1 MRVTLAQLS
10 PRPRDVAANLDRLVG
25 LIAEHRASE
34 LLVVPELYLS
44 GYQLSH
50 VEPLAIEL
58 DGPEVDRL
66 RRAAGQAELAV
77 IVGLAEEAAGGVA
90 NSAVCIDS
98 SGELMG
104 VYRKTHLF
112 GAENDVYTPGDR
124 LSVVSLR
131 GRKVGMMICFDL
143 EFPEV
148 ARTLAARGADMLV
161 TVSANSPP
169 FEVDHDLFARA
180 RALESGLPHVYVNRV
195 GVEDGLP
202 FCGGSLAVD
211 PDAQVLAE
219 AGAEDEE
226 VLTADIGPPL
236 RRDPRTRYLEQLRG
250 DLYATSAESVR
261 EEL

>member
-1 MRVTLAQLS
+1 MRVTLAQLA
-10 PRPRDVAANLDRLVG
+10 PRPRDVTANLDRLVG
-25 LIAEHRASE
+25 LIADHRTSE

-44 GYQLSH
+44 GYQLSQ

-66 RRAAGQAELAV
+66 RQAAGQADLAV
-77 IVGLAEEAAGGVA
+77 IVGLAENTAGGVA
-90 NSAVCIDS
+90 NSAVCIDR
-98 SGELMG
+98 SGELVG

-112 GAENDVYTPGDR
+112 GAENDVYMPGDR
-124 LSVVSLR
+124 LSVVSLG
-131 GRKVGMMICFDL
+131 GRRVGMMICFDL

-148 ARTLAARGADMLV
+148 ARTLAVRGADVLV

-169 FEVDHDLFARA
+169 FEIDHDLFARA
-180 RALESGLPHVYVNRV
+180 RALEGGLPHVYVNRV

-211 PDAQVLAE
+211 PDARVLAE
-219 AGAEDEE
+219 AGAEGEE

-250 DLYATSAESVR
+250 DLYATGAESVR

>member
-1 MRVTLAQLS
+1 MQVTLAQMT
-10 PRPRDVAANLDRLVG
+10 PRPRDVAANLGRLVG
-25 LIAEHRASE
+25 LIADHRASE

-44 GYQLSH
+44 GYQLSQ
-50 VEPLAIEL
+50 VEQLAVEL

-66 RRAAGQAELAV
+66 RRAAGEADLAV
-77 IVGLAEEAAGGVA
+77 IVGLAERTADGVA
-90 NSAVCIDS
+90 NSALCIDR
-98 SGELMG
+98 SGELVG
-104 VYRKTHLF
+104 IYRKTHLF

-124 LSVVSLR
+124 LSVVSVG
-131 GRKVGMMICFDL
+131 GRSIGLMICFDL

-148 ARTLAARGADMLV
+148 ARTLAAHGADMLV

-195 GVEDGLP
+195 GAEDGLP

-211 PDAQVLAE
+211 PDARVLAE

-226 VLTADIGPPL
+226 VLTVDIGPPL
-236 RRDPRTRYLEQLRG
+236 RRDPRTRYLGQLRG
-250 DLYATSAESVR
+250 DLYAT
-261 EEL
+261 

>member
-10 PRPRDVAANLDRLVG
+10 PHPRDVAANLDRLVG
-25 LIAEHRASE
+25 LVGDHRTSE

-44 GYQLSH
+44 GYQLSE
-50 VEPLAIEL
+50 VEPLAVEL

-66 RRAAGQAELAV
+66 RNVAGDADLALIAGVAEKT
-77 IVGLAEEAAGGVA
+77 AGGIA
-90 NSAVCIDS
+90 NSALCIDR
-98 SGELMG
+98 SGELAG

-124 LSVVSLR
+124 LSVVSLC
-131 GRKVGMMICFDL
+131 GRRVGVMICFDL

-148 ARTLAARGADMLV
+148 ARTLAARGADMMV

-169 FEVDHDLFARA
+169 FEADHDLFARA

-195 GVEDGLP
+195 GVEDGLS

-211 PDAQVLAE
+211 PDARVLAE
-219 AGAEDEE
+219 AGPEGEW
-226 VLTADIGPPL
+226 VLAAGIGPPL
-236 RRDPRTRYLEQLRG
+236 RRDPRTRYLEQLRA